1 MDMKNN
7 EIDNISDIVIYKT
20 DDGLIK
26 VEVNLK
32 DENIWLSIDQ
42 MAILFDR
49 DRSVIGKHIRNIF
62 EDGELYKES
71 VWANFAHTATD
82 GKVYNVD
89 YYNLDMIISVGYRV
103 KSKRGVQFRIWAT
116 KILKEYIKKGF
127 SLDDERLKNQG
138 GGNYFKEL
146 LDRIRDIR
154 SSEKAIYRQVLDL
167 FATSVDYDNK
177 SEECIKYFKIV
188 QNKFHYAAHGHT
200 ASEVIYERADSNKDF
215 MGLRTFTGEMPKL
228 NDVVIAK
235 NYLDEK
241 ELKKLNNLVSG
252 YFDFAENMA
261 LEETPI
267 RMQDYIDYLNN
278 LIKAGK
284 DKLLTDNGRVKH
296 EDAINKAKTEYKKY
310 QQKTLSQIEVDY
322 IESLKEISKEI
333 IKNKKNK

>member
-1 MDMKNN
+1 MGKKNAETN
-7 EIDNISDIVIYKT
+7 NIGNIVLYET
-20 DDGLIK
+20 EDGLIK

-32 DENIWLSIDQ
+32 GENIWLSLEQ

-49 DRSVIGKHIRNIF
+49 DRSVIGKHIRKIF
-62 EDGELYKES
+62 DDGELSKDS
-71 VWANFAHTATD
+71 VWANFAHTAAD

-127 SLDDERLKNQG
+127 ALDDERLTNLG

-167 FATSVDYDNK
+167 FATSIDYDKNSK
-177 SEECIKYFKIV
+177 ECLKYFQIV

-200 ASEVIYERADSNKDF
+200 AAEVIFERADSSKDF
-215 MGLRTFTGEMPKL
+215 MGLTTFTGEMPKL
-228 NDVVIAK
+228 KDVVIAK

-241 ELKKLNNLVSG
+241 ELKKLNNIVSG

-261 LEETPI
+261 IEETPVK
-267 RMQDYIDYLNN
+267 MQDYIDYLNN

-284 DKLLTDNGRVKH
+284 DKLLTDSGKVKH
-296 EDAINKAKTEYKKY
+296 EDAIKKAKTEYKKY
-310 QQKTLSQIEVDY
+310 QKKTLSQIEMDY
-322 IESLKEISKEI
+322 IENLKEVSKKI
-333 IKNKKNK
+333 IKNKKSK

>member
-1 MDMKNN
+1 MGKNN
-7 EIDNISDIVIYKT
+7 DKKDNIGDIVLYET
-20 DDGLIK
+20 EDGLVKID
-26 VEVNLK
+26 VNLQN
-32 DENIWLSIDQ
+32 ENIWLSIDQ
-42 MAILFDR
+42 MAILFER
-49 DRSVIGKHIRNIF
+49 DRSVIGKHIKKIF
-62 EDGELYKES
+62 DEGELLKDS
-71 VWANFAHTATD
+71 VWANFAHTAAD

-127 SLDDERLKNQG
+127 ALDDERLKNQG

-167 FATSVDYDNK
+167 FATSIDYDKK
-177 SEECIKYFKIV
+177 SEECVKYFKIV

-200 ASEVIYERADSNKDF
+200 APEVIYERADSSKDF
-215 MGLRTFTGEMPKL
+215 MGLTTFTGEMPKL
-228 NDVVIAK
+228 KDVVIAK

-261 LEETPI
+261 LEETPVK
-267 RMQDYIDYLNN
+267 MQDYIDYLNN

-284 DKLLTDNGRVKH
+284 DKLLTDSGRIKH
-296 EDAINKAKTEYKKY
+296 EDAIKKAKSEYKKY
-310 QQKTLSQIEVDY
+310 QKKTLSQIEVDY
-322 IESLKEISKEI
+322 IENLKEVSKEI
-333 IKNKKNK
+333 LKKKKDK